1 MKYTAL
7 IVTFNRLG
15 KLKKTVEET
24 LKLEFTNIVI
34 VNNGSTDG
42 TQAWLSS
49 IVDTRVIVLTLTEN
63 TGGAGGFKTGSQY
76 ICEQLASDWVFF
88 YDDDAYPYPDTLK
101 SFSQLEKRG
110 CRVFS
115 GLVKDP
121 QGKPCPMNMP
131 FSRVPTSLG
140 DTVRYLRYPGEFI
153 PAANRSMFVQTVSF
167 VGMVIHRDLLTTSL
181 DHIHEQLFIYFDA
194 QSFNALVFFRTY
206 HDVQK
211 IIKNIKPDLL
221 HCITIKPCLI
231 GGVLAKKFN
240 LPVIVSF
247 VGLGRVFSSD
257 SMPLKL
263 LRQFT
268 IAAYKYISSNKRCI
282 FMFEHDRDRKKLA
295 KLVGLEE
302 QQTIVIDGAGINPEI
317 YKYSLEQDHDVPVV
331 LFASRM
337 LWSKGLGDLIEA
349 KKILRSKNIH
359 FTLNVAGILVENDKD
374 AISLQVIENWHQQ
387 GLINWLGRSNNV
399 CDLIEQSNIVA
410 LPSVYSEGVP
420 RILLE
425 ASSVGRACIAYDVGG
440 CDSLIIDNDNGIIV
454 KSNSPEELADKL
466 AFLLSNPKARVE
478 MGIKGRKRIQ
488 DKFSSVMIIDKTLQ
502 IYHDVVR

>member
-1 MKYTAL
+1 MGIAM
-7 IVTFNRLG
+7 R
-15 KLKKTVEET
+15 KLCY
-24 LKLEFTNIVI
+24 FIN
-34 VNNGSTDG
+34 
-42 TQAWLSS
+42 
-49 IVDTRVIVLTLTEN
+49 
-63 TGGAGGFKTGSQY
+63 
-76 ICEQLASDWVFF
+76 SDWYFDLHWIDRAIASRDAGYEIHIISHF
-88 YDDDAYPYPDTLK
+88 IDDNIINKFNTFGFICHNVTL
-101 SFSQLEKRG
+101 
-110 CRVFS
+110 
-115 GLVKDP
+115 
-121 QGKPCPMNMP
+121 
-131 FSRVPTSLG
+131 
-140 DTVRYLRYPGEFI
+140 
-153 PAANRSMFVQTVSF
+153 
-167 VGMVIHRDLLTTSL
+167 
-181 DHIHEQLFIYFDA
+181 DA

-206 HDVQK
+206 HNVQK
-211 IIKNIKPDLL
+211 IIENIKPDLL

-263 LRQFT
+263 LRKFT
-268 IAAYKYISSNKRCI
+268 IAAYKYIANNKRCI

-349 KKILRSKNIH
+349 KKIIRSKDIH

>member
-1 MKYTAL
+1 M
-7 IVTFNRLG
+7 R
-15 KLKKTVEET
+15 KLCYFINSDWYFDLHWIDRAIASRDAGYEIHIISH
-24 LKLEFTNIVI
+24 FIDDNII
-34 VNNGSTDG
+34 NK
-42 TQAWLSS
+42 
-49 IVDTRVIVLTLTEN
+49 
-63 TGGAGGFKTGSQY
+63 FKTFGF
-76 ICEQLASDWVFF
+76 ICHNV
-88 YDDDAYPYPDTLK
+88 TL
-101 SFSQLEKRG
+101 
-110 CRVFS
+110 
-115 GLVKDP
+115 
-121 QGKPCPMNMP
+121 
-131 FSRVPTSLG
+131 
-140 DTVRYLRYPGEFI
+140 
-153 PAANRSMFVQTVSF
+153 
-167 VGMVIHRDLLTTSL
+167 
-181 DHIHEQLFIYFDA
+181 DA

-268 IAAYKYISSNKRCI
+268 IAAYKYIASNKRCI

-317 YKYSLEQDHDVPVV
+317 YKYSLEQNHDVPVV

-399 CDLIEQSNIVA
+399 SI
-410 LPSVYSEGVP
+410 
-420 RILLE
+420 
-425 ASSVGRACIAYDVGG
+425 
-440 CDSLIIDNDNGIIV
+440 
-454 KSNSPEELADKL
+454 
-466 AFLLSNPKARVE
+466 LLSNQISLLCHLFILKVFREFFWKHLLWVALVLLMMSVVVIALLLIMIMELLLKAIHLKSWLINLPFCLAILKHALKWVLKDVSVFRINSRV
-478 MGIKGRKRIQ
+478 G
-488 DKFSSVMIIDKTLQ
+488 
-502 IYHDVVR
+502 

>member
-1 MKYTAL
+1 M
-7 IVTFNRLG
+7 R
-15 KLKKTVEET
+15 KLCYFINSDWYFDLHWIDRAIASRDAGYEIHIISH
-24 LKLEFTNIVI
+24 FIDDNII
-34 VNNGSTDG
+34 NK
-42 TQAWLSS
+42 
-49 IVDTRVIVLTLTEN
+49 
-63 TGGAGGFKTGSQY
+63 FKTFGF
-76 ICEQLASDWVFF
+76 ICHNV
-88 YDDDAYPYPDTLK
+88 TL
-101 SFSQLEKRG
+101 
-110 CRVFS
+110 
-115 GLVKDP
+115 
-121 QGKPCPMNMP
+121 
-131 FSRVPTSLG
+131 
-140 DTVRYLRYPGEFI
+140 
-153 PAANRSMFVQTVSF
+153 
-167 VGMVIHRDLLTTSL
+167 
-181 DHIHEQLFIYFDA
+181 DA

-268 IAAYKYISSNKRCI
+268 IAAYKYIASNKRCI

-317 YKYSLEQDHDVPVV
+317 YKYSLEQNHDVPVV

-420 RILLE
+420 RILLGKVRT
-425 ASSVGRACIAYDVGG
+425 SS
-440 CDSLIIDNDNGIIV
+440 
-454 KSNSPEELADKL
+454 
-466 AFLLSNPKARVE
+466 
-478 MGIKGRKRIQ
+478 
-488 DKFSSVMIIDKTLQ
+488 
-502 IYHDVVR
+502 

>member
-1 MKYTAL
+1 M
-7 IVTFNRLG
+7 R
-15 KLKKTVEET
+15 KLCYFINSDWYFDLHWIDRAIASRDAGYEIHIISH
-24 LKLEFTNIVI
+24 FIDDNII
-34 VNNGSTDG
+34 NK
-42 TQAWLSS
+42 
-49 IVDTRVIVLTLTEN
+49 
-63 TGGAGGFKTGSQY
+63 FKTFGF
-76 ICEQLASDWVFF
+76 ICHNV
-88 YDDDAYPYPDTLK
+88 TL
-101 SFSQLEKRG
+101 
-110 CRVFS
+110 
-115 GLVKDP
+115 
-121 QGKPCPMNMP
+121 
-131 FSRVPTSLG
+131 
-140 DTVRYLRYPGEFI
+140 
-153 PAANRSMFVQTVSF
+153 
-167 VGMVIHRDLLTTSL
+167 
-181 DHIHEQLFIYFDA
+181 DA

-268 IAAYKYISSNKRCI
+268 IAAYKYIASNKRCI

-317 YKYSLEQDHDVPVV
+317 YKYSLEQNHDVPVV

-488 DKFSSVMIIDKTLQ
+488 DKFSSGMIISKTLKTE
-502 IYHDVVR
+502 ILLINEKSFAGRYINTSLCYYYLCRALKLSITSPRSSPWSCSSTSR

>member
-1 MKYTAL
+1 M
-7 IVTFNRLG
+7 R
-15 KLKKTVEET
+15 KLCYFINSDWYFDLHWIDRAIASRDAGYEIHIISH
-24 LKLEFTNIVI
+24 FIDDNII
-34 VNNGSTDG
+34 NK
-42 TQAWLSS
+42 
-49 IVDTRVIVLTLTEN
+49 
-63 TGGAGGFKTGSQY
+63 FKTFGF
-76 ICEQLASDWVFF
+76 ICHNV
-88 YDDDAYPYPDTLK
+88 TL
-101 SFSQLEKRG
+101 
-110 CRVFS
+110 
-115 GLVKDP
+115 
-121 QGKPCPMNMP
+121 
-131 FSRVPTSLG
+131 
-140 DTVRYLRYPGEFI
+140 
-153 PAANRSMFVQTVSF
+153 
-167 VGMVIHRDLLTTSL
+167 
-181 DHIHEQLFIYFDA
+181 DA

-231 GGVLAKKFN
+231 GGVLA
-240 LPVIVSF
+240 
-247 VGLGRVFSSD
+247 
-257 SMPLKL
+257 
-263 LRQFT
+263 
-268 IAAYKYISSNKRCI
+268 
-282 FMFEHDRDRKKLA
+282 MFEHDRDRKKLA

-349 KKILRSKNIH
+349 KKILRSKDIH